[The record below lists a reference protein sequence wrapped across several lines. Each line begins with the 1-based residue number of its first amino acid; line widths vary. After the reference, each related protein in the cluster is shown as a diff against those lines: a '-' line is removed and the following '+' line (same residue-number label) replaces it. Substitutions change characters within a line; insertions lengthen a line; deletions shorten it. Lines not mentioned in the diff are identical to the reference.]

1 MVEQIVAEKDIEI
14 KNLLIKLRELEREK
28 NEKSKKSVD
37 VEKMNA
43 KMKAHY

>member
-1 MVEQIVAEKDIEI
+1 VAEKDSEI
-14 KNLLIKLRELEREK
+14 KNLLAKLRELEREK
-28 NEKSKKSVD
+28 DEKAKKSAD